1 MKVVAHFCSPL
12 QSKFGTPRQSGV
24 VPHLLGKIVFEQP
37 FRSPDAVR
45 GLEGFD
51 YLWLIWGFS
60 ANRDTSTDNLTVRPP
75 RLGGNKRVGVFATR
89 SPYRPN
95 ALGLSS
101 VKIHHID
108 FDATEA
114 PVIYVEGADLMD
126 GTPIYDVKPYIAYT
140 DAHPDAKAGFTD
152 SIQWQPL
159 QVELTKE
166 VEEKLAHPDYADI
179 SEQMPV
185 CCQLLSQDPRPHYH
199 DDPNRVYGMK
209 YGGYDLSFKV
219 TGSLLTV
226 VDVKCT

>member
-1 MKVVAHFCSPL
+1 LKVVAHFRSPL

-60 ANRDTSTDNLTVRPP
+60 ANRDTGTDNLTVRPP

-209 YGGYDLSFKV
+209 YGGYDLRFKV